1 MIKAGYLTSP
11 SGVMGLVKY
20 SLRLRPQLILPK
32 VIYAHNVLVD
42 IQHMHTFGMIVCVC
56 IYFSSPKSLLQLLY
70 LMLACA

>member
-1 MIKAGYLTSP
+1 
-11 SGVMGLVKY
+11 MGLVKY

-56 IYFSSPKSLLQLLY
+56 VYTFLLQNHY
-70 LMLACA
+70 SNFFI